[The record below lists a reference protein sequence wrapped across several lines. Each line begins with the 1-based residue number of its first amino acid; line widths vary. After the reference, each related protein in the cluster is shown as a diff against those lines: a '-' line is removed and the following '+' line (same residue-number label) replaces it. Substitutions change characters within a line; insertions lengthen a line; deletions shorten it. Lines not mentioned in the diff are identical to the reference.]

1 MQIVFFFLGKWKLW
15 VRRRVLHNSGTPN
28 PPKNYHDLALILL
41 GYVDLRW
48 NEWGEGWLHSSQ
60 SFCISAATSIQ
71 LFDSAH
77 IWLRTCGRDSAEE
90 AQEDKFVLPYLDKVL
105 NYKIAITSTQ
115 CCNLNITVLNQF
127 LSPWDPE
134 SRPTTLGTCTFP
146 SLLTVTTWKLSH
158 FLLFCVHVCV
168 FLPCF
173 LISL

>member
-1 MQIVFFFLGKWKLW
+1 MGPRLAVFALKWVGGRLASQQP
-15 VRRRVLHNSGTPN
+15 VLLYLSRHEYP
-28 PPKNYHDLALILL
+28 A
-41 GYVDLRW
+41 VWLRP
-48 NEWGEGWLHSSQ
+48 H
-60 SFCISAATSIQ
+60 
-71 LFDSAH
+71 
-77 IWLRTCGRDSAEE
+77 LRTCGRDSAEE

-146 SLLTVTTWKLSH
+146 SLLTVGGRGYGQNRGLWVQPGS
-158 FLLFCVHVCV
+158 FRIFFFFVCMCV

>member
-1 MQIVFFFLGKWKLW
+1 MKTLSTPACPPQLWHPQPPQKLSRLSFNFTWVCRFFQSRWDLG
-15 VRRRVLHNSGTPN
+15 S
-28 PPKNYHDLALILL
+28 
-41 GYVDLRW
+41 RW